1 MGSHRL
7 FLSETLTR
15 LLDDDMDTDVLGS
28 EHMLQ
33 VLRSAA
39 MGKRSSEAVM
49 QTLGDEIVEQM
60 HGLDV
65 VLKVVIAPF
74 VADCL
79 S

>member
-1 MGSHRL
+1 M

-33 VLRSAA
+33 VLRSAVS
-39 MGKRSSEAVM
+39 KRNSEAVM

>member
-33 VLRSAA
+33 VLRSAVS
-39 MGKRSSEAVM
+39 KRNSEAVM